1 LLFLRGLAGY
11 GGREQMLGRCLES
24 VKTEDMGRG
33 DEKQHQDHHLTTIHS
48 IAPYVLHPQQQ
59 HLHDSMEPASPDP
72 PQTAV
77 TPSRYRK
84 ISRHKI
90 QKSEKEKI

>member
-1 LLFLRGLAGY
+1 MSKENLVQFLGGLAGY
-11 GGREQMLGRCLES
+11 GSREQMLGRCLES

-33 DEKQHQDHHLTTIHS
+33 DEKHEHHLTTIHS
-48 IAPYVLHPQQQ
+48 IAPYVLHPQQ

-77 TPSRYRK
+77 TPSRYK
-84 ISRHKI
+84 IN
-90 QKSEKEKI
+90 